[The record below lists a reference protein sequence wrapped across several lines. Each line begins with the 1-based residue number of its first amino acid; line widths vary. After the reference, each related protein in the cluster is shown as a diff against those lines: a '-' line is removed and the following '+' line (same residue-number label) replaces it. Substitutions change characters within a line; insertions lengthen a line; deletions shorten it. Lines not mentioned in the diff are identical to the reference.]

1 MSEARRS
8 RLLDVRLIGA
18 ICTILGLCLSV
29 TPAIS
34 QVLYGSVVGVV
45 KDAQGATVPGA
56 TVTIVNKET
65 NLTRDTVTNAEGA
78 YSLVNVLAGAVRR
91 QGLAARDSARAFG
104 PTCPSPSARSA
115 RVDMALEVGTVT
127 ETVTVASRSAAAAD
141 RQGGRAAPS

>member
-34 QVLYGSVVGVV
+34 QVLYGSIVGVV

-65 NLTRDTVTNAEGA
+65 NLTRDTVTNSEGA
-78 YSLVNVLAGAVRR
+78 YSLINVPAGTYDVKISLQGFREGVRSNVPGHDR
-91 QGLAARDSARAFG
+91 PDLPRRHGAR
-104 PTCPSPSARSA
+104 
-115 RVDMALEVGTVT
+115 
-127 ETVTVASRSAAAAD
+127 
-141 RQGGRAAPS
+141 GRHR